1 MKRVESTHIG
11 TDGMLSR
18 GPHEG
23 LEAALR
29 AALFFSGDVLNFL
42 CVAA

>member
-1 MKRVESTHIG
+1 MKRVGSARSG

-18 GPHEG
+18 GPQGG
-23 LEAALR
+23 LEAAVR
-29 AALFFSGDVLNFL
+29 AALFFSGDALNFL